1 MIVTIINA
9 IIIVIAVAMIIIATI
24 IIAVTI
30 RITATII
37 IVSIINNLRILLLTD
52 VNDSWQMMSD
62 IKLIMFKST

>member
-1 MIVTIINA
+1 
-9 IIIVIAVAMIIIATI
+9 MIIIATI